1 MTLKQKLLASAT
13 AGATFAAA
21 VSPLAAHADPVDAAG
36 AIIANELPK
45 CVNGVGV
52 PGGCFGPNGEIIKA
66 ARNAAHDVVHG
77 PGEHNDLVGRKGW
90 LRQRLGF

>member
-1 MTLKQKLLASAT
+1 MKTLSIVTIMLALSSLSAH
-13 AGATFAAA
+13 A
-21 VSPLAAHADPVDAAG
+21 ADPVGAATE
-36 AIIANELPK
+36 AIVANELPK

-66 ARNAAHDVVHG
+66 VRNAVNDVTHG
-77 PGEHNDLVGRKGW
+77 PGDHNDVVGRKGW

>member
-1 MTLKQKLLASAT
+1 MKKKLFL
-13 AGATFAAA
+13 AAA
-21 VSPLAAHADPVDAAG
+21 IAAFTAVTATSAAQADPVTETIVG
-36 AIIANELPK
+36 SELPK

-66 ARNAAHDVVHG
+66 VKNAVNDVVHG

>member
-1 MTLKQKLLASAT
+1 MRKVLLAAVAVVIVGGSA
-13 AGATFAAA
+13 AN
-21 VSPLAAHADPVDAAG
+21 ADGVVAP
-36 AIIANELPK
+36 IIENELPK

-66 ARNAAHDVVHG
+66 ARTAVDDITKG